1 MSHCYVVSPS
11 TVKYISPKITEPTFI
26 VFDKCDVSI
35 RDNENAYDTVTAI
48 GGGAVIDCAKI
59 LAKNK
64 LIAYPTTA
72 AGSSTSAHSVAWDG
86 VNKLSI
92 PSACEVEVYVNEK
105 YCEGLSGVAR
115 LNTRVDVWA
124 HAIDTLY
131 SVRRTTASEQ
141 LSYTILDTLK
151 NRLTN
156 VELVELGN
164 LGGELIRM
172 VPTTLLH
179 GCSYPI
185 TGNYGVAHGR
195 ALGMMV
201 KGVCDMKGLNA
212 MDWFEEEELNSMSF
226 WATDVPSMDKSL
238 LLTEIMAI
246 DKIHDFDMGYEITP
260 SLIAEMMGM

>member
-1 MSHCYVVSPS
+1 MEEDSF
-11 TVKYISPKITEPTFI
+11 YISLK
-26 VFDKCDVSI
+26 
-35 RDNENAYDTVTAI
+35 
-48 GGGAVIDCAKI
+48 
-59 LAKNK
+59 
-64 LIAYPTTA
+64 
-72 AGSSTSAHSVAWDG
+72 
-86 VNKLSI
+86 
-92 PSACEVEVYVNEK
+92 
-105 YCEGLSGVAR
+105 
-115 LNTRVDVWA
+115 
-124 HAIDTLY
+124 
-131 SVRRTTASEQ
+131 
-141 LSYTILDTLK
+141 DTLK

-201 KGVCDMKGLNA
+201 KGVCDIKGLNA

-246 DKIHDFDMGYEITP
+246 DKIHDFEMGYEITP